1 MKIKYPY
8 VENKSQAIWRILEIA
23 QIEDVDVQAAKAM
36 LCDMCEYC
44 IYNDGKCLLEEEVNN
59 VVV

>member
-44 IYNDGKCLLEEEVNN
+44 IYNDGKCLLEE
-59 VVV
+59 